1 MNKLDKKLDRI
12 IYLIDKLPDKEVV
25 NIQEWQKAQIK
36 ATILQEI
43 KKDMPKPRGVKT
55 KSMLFVDTFQESYNR
70 ALEDCLAAIKH
81 LLG

>member
-1 MNKLDKKLDRI
+1 MKLTDEQGNEYKFDKTWNA
-12 IYLIDKLPDKEVV
+12 P
-25 NIQEWQKAQIK
+25 
-36 ATILQEI
+36 EI

-81 LLG
+81 LLGDGE